1 MEISQNLEFLVRGRR
16 SLRDLRRE
24 VDGPAG
30 VVLDLIARHAG
41 VQRSNRQLLGLGVG
55 LEDTKIRDQPGWAL
69 GLEPKLGAI
78 LAAGSMSERRDE
90 VDPVDECPAGVTSLT
105 DEIMGRWYTD
115 GFRSRHPD
123 VVARSAAMLAQVS
136 VQGYVGC
143 AEALKAVPYFD
154 RLQTMGVPVLYIVG
168 RHDGVAPE
176 TMAAMAAR
184 TPGST
189 IEVIDPGAH
198 FPNVENPRA
207 FNQVMAD
214 WLGIA

>member
-1 MEISQNLEFLVRGRR
+1 MEISQNLEFLVGGRR

-30 VVLDLIARHAG
+30 VVLDLIEVVDSGGGGTTA
-41 VQRSNRQLLGLGVG
+41 LGVG
-55 LEDTKIRDQPGWAL
+55 MDHGDRMGRIICCDANSRTTDADVERWDRRIAQV
-69 GLEPKLGAI
+69 
-78 LAAGSMSERRDE
+78 LA
-90 VDPVDECPAGVTSLT
+90 AGVTSLT

-115 GFRSRHPD
+115 GFRSSHPD

-136 VQGYVGC
+136 AQGYVGC

-154 RLQTMGVPVLYIVG
+154 RLPTMGVPVLYIVG
-168 RHDGVAPE
+168 RQDGVAPE

-207 FNQVMAD
+207 FNQVIAD